1 MNREQTLQS
10 PYNQNLIY
18 HKAIFWKVLICKTV
32 SINFLLRFD
41 VILFDFLPLT
51 SMSKGFNF
59 FHSCASY
66 GLQKSKHQWKYC
78 IVVHR
83 PLQIK
88 INSYGTIIFMELFT
102 WLLKNLEPRFI
113 SKWIKISET
122 QIKQMYILNSR

>member
-51 SMSKGFNF
+51 ICPKDSISSIVAHLMACKRANK
-59 FHSCASY
+59 C
-66 GLQKSKHQWKYC
+66 C

-88 INSYGTIIFMELFT
+88 INSYGTVIFMELFT